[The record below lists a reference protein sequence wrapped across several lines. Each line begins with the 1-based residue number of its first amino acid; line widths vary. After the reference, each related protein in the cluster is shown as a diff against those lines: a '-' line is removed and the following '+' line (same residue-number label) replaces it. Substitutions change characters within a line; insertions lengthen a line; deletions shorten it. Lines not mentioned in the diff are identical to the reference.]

1 MEQEDKKTIIKD
13 IKLDLEE
20 MTNAG
25 LQFGHKVSRLHP
37 KMKPYI
43 SGVKNNVNVF
53 DLEKTSKELSKALK
67 FISTQISNKKTILF
81 VGTKIQMKGL
91 VKLAAEECGVPYVC
105 ERWLG
110 GTLTNFET
118 ISKRVGYFKDLQQK
132 KASGEFEK
140 YTKKERMKLDKEI
153 EKLRVKFE
161 GIKDMPKLPDAV
173 FVLDLKKD
181 ETCAKE
187 AKIKGISIIGITD
200 TNIDPTIANYPIPA
214 NDDAISSVKYI
225 LEKVKEAVL
234 NSK

>member
-1 MEQEDKKTIIKD
+1 
-13 IKLDLEE
+13 
-20 MTNAG
+20 
-25 LQFGHKVSRLHP
+25 
-37 KMKPYI
+37 
-43 SGVKNNVNVF
+43 
-53 DLEKTSKELSKALK
+53 
-67 FISTQISNKKTILF
+67 
-81 VGTKIQMKGL
+81 
-91 VKLAAEECGVPYVC
+91 
-105 ERWLG
+105 
-110 GTLTNFET
+110 
-118 ISKRVGYFKDLQQK
+118 
-132 KASGEFEK
+132 
-140 YTKKERMKLDKEI
+140 MKLDKEI